1 MERIRRSLAGSIS
14 VGIVA
19 PVSEKSPSFSLP
31 LDSMWAV
38 VRIQAVARRW
48 LACTMQRIL
57 LHSLSAQ
64 RQLAAELL
72 ASEQRFVASLDCV
85 ETYFVAPLRAA
96 MPSDEHA
103 KLFELL
109 PALQNSHRVLL
120 RQLEIRVEPGRV
132 HCGLLALLRRQAAA
146 FGLLVEYAQGWAS
159 AGAFA
164 LWKLERQ
171 TEAGPLLLQLQ
182 AAAATGPGGLRELLE
197 APLSRLDAFER
208 VATELG
214 CAIFARHDTGEMSTL
229 LLELDRRGVQLSAA
243 LAPLGRL
250 RPLWGVLGRFKPG
263 EVEELLEV
271 PGRTLRHH
279 GSLLKKT
286 AVGKVSRHYF
296 LFSDA
301 ILTAEATK
309 GA

>member
-14 VGIVA
+14 VGSAAPGAQSSVRGGSVA
-19 PVSEKSPSFSLP
+19 DVPAPSFSLP
-31 LDSMWAV
+31 LDSLWAV

-57 LHSLSAQ
+57 RHSLSAQ

-85 ETYFVAPLRAA
+85 EIHFVAPLRAA

-120 RQLEIRVEPGRV
+120 RQLEIRAEPGRA
-132 HCGLLALLRRQAAA
+132 HCGLLALLRRQEAA
-146 FGLLVEYAQGWAS
+146 FGQLVEYAQGWAS

-171 TEAGPLLLQLQ
+171 PEAGSLLLQLQLQ
-182 AAAATGPGGLRELLE
+182 AAAASGPGGGLRELLE
-197 APLSRLDAFER
+197 APLTRLEAFER
-208 VATELG
+208 VATDLG
-214 CAIFARHDTGEMSTL
+214 CAIFARHDTGEMSAL
-229 LLELDRRGVQLSAA
+229 LLELDRRGAQLSAA

-263 EVEELLEV
+263 EVEEL
-271 PGRTLRHH
+271 
-279 GSLLKKT
+279 
-286 AVGKVSRHYF
+286 F
-296 LFSDA
+296 N
-301 ILTAEATK
+301 
-309 GA
+309 

>member
-1 MERIRRSLAGSIS
+1 MERIRRSLAGSIRVGSAAPGAQSS
-14 VGIVA
+14 VRGGSVA
-19 PVSEKSPSFSLP
+19 DVPAPSFSLP
-31 LDSMWAV
+31 LDSLWAV

-57 LHSLSAQ
+57 RHSLSAQ

-85 ETYFVAPLRAA
+85 EIHFVAPLRAA

-120 RQLEIRVEPGRV
+120 RQLEIRVEPGRA
-132 HCGLLALLRRQAAA
+132 HCGLLELLRQQAAA
-146 FGLLVEYAQGWAS
+146 FGLLVDYAQGWAS

-171 TEAGPLLLQLQ
+171 PEAGPLLLQLQ
-182 AAAATGPGGLRELLE
+182 AAAATGSGGLRELLE
-197 APLSRLDAFER
+197 APLTRLEAFER
-208 VATELG
+208 VATDLG
-214 CAIFARHDTGEMSTL
+214 CAIFARHDTGELTAL
-229 LLELDRRGVQLSAA
+229 LLELDRRGAQLSAA

-263 EVEELLEV
+263 EVEEL
-271 PGRTLRHH
+271 
-279 GSLLKKT
+279 
-286 AVGKVSRHYF
+286 F
-296 LFSDA
+296 N
-301 ILTAEATK
+301 
-309 GA
+309 

>member
-1 MERIRRSLAGSIS
+1 MRGDS
-14 VGIVA
+14 V
-19 PVSEKSPSFSLP
+19 FSLP
-31 LDSMWAV
+31 LDSLWAV

-48 LACTMQRIL
+48 LACTLRRIL

-85 ETYFVAPLRAA
+85 EIHFVAPLRAA

-120 RQLEIRVEPGRV
+120 RQLEIRVEPGRA
-132 HCGLLALLRRQAAA
+132 HCGLLALLRRQEAA
-146 FGLLVEYAQGWAS
+146 FGLLVEYAKGWAS

-164 LWKLERQ
+164 LWKLERRP
-171 TEAGPLLLQLQ
+171 EAAPLLLQLQ
-182 AAAATGPGGLRELLE
+182 AAAATGPGGGLRELLE
-197 APLSRLDAFER
+197 APLTRLEAFER
-208 VATELG
+208 VATDLG
-214 CAIFARHDTGEMSTL
+214 CAIFARHDTGEMSAL
-229 LLELDRRGVQLSAA
+229 LLELDRRGAQLSAA

-263 EVEELLEV
+263 EVEEL
-271 PGRTLRHH
+271 
-279 GSLLKKT
+279 
-286 AVGKVSRHYF
+286 F
-296 LFSDA
+296 N
-301 ILTAEATK
+301 
-309 GA
+309 